1 VSWDANCGL
10 TWLLGGTRRY
20 MGNPRPPAPLTTK
33 SSQSLDSIHPG
44 AGGRQVALV
53 VTKFQHCPVLLNE
66 VLHYLNLAPG
76 ACVVDGT
83 LGGGGHAEA
92 ILERISPNGTLIGLD
107 LDPAARSAA
116 RARLASYGD
125 RLHTVPASFRDLD
138 RVMVDL
144 EIDSVDAVLLDL
156 GVSSHQLDSADRGF
170 RFSGAGSS
178 EAADAPLDMRMDPES
193 GVPASDL
200 LRSASAEQLQE
211 WFQNYGE
218 LPGSKRLA
226 RAIVDTRKNE
236 PIRTS
241 ADLLRV
247 IDHARIGRGRK
258 HNPATLVFQALRIAV
273 NDELGALQDGLDAGI
288 RVLRP
293 GGRLVVIAYH
303 SLEDR
308 IVKHSMR
315 AAAKG
320 CHCPPATPVC
330 ICGGSVTLRVITR
343 RPIQPQESEIR
354 DNPRSR
360 SAKLRAAER
369 CEVAA

>member
-1 VSWDANCGL
+1 MV
-10 TWLLGGTRRY
+10 
-20 MGNPRPPAPLTTK
+20 TT
-33 SSQSLDSIHPG
+33 
-44 AGGRQVALV
+44 
-53 VTKFQHCPVLLNE
+53 FEHCPVLLNE
-66 VLHYLNLAPG
+66 ILHQLNLTPG
-76 ACVVDGT
+76 ARVVDGT

-92 ILERISPNGTLIGLD
+92 ILEQTSPDGILIGFD
-107 LDPAARSAA
+107 LDPEARSAT
-116 RARLASYGD
+116 RARLARFGD
-125 RLHTVPASFRDLD
+125 RLRTVPASFRHLGRVLEELGGDQND
-138 RVMVDL
+138 R
-144 EIDSVDAVLLDL
+144 VDAVLFDL
-156 GVSSHQLDSADRGF
+156 GVSSHQLDSAARGF
-170 RFSGAGSS
+170 RFSHS
-178 EAADAPLDMRMDPES
+178 DALDTPLDMRMDPDS
-193 GVPASDL
+193 GTPARDL
-200 LRSASAEQLQE
+200 LKTATAQQLQD

-226 RAIVDTRKNE
+226 QAIVETRKDE

-247 IDHARIGRGRK
+247 IQNARIGRGRK

-273 NDELGALQDGLDAGI
+273 NDELAALREGLDAGI

-308 IVKHSMR
+308 IVKRCMR

-330 ICGGSVTLRVITR
+330 ICGGSITLRVITR
-343 RPIQPQESEIR
+343 RPIQPQADEIR
-354 DNPRSR
+354 RNPRAR

-369 CEVAA
+369 VGDAV